1 MLPQVRDLV
10 LGTSDLAKAILK
22 GAVRSRDPA
31 IVRTVITFVRG
42 TPPTEEVSHA
52 LVPPYLYWG
61 HSLLRAC
68 PTLPRHCKG
77 FFSTPTL
84 LGLRRKQG
92 FPRKCEVNADRFVWR
107 LLRLDQQAPLD
118 FGEFIG
124 SGFSDWATVVLGES
138 HVGTGE
144 GGGGL
149 DWAIDVLSCL
159 LDYPTV
165 FDVADLIKL
174 SRKQSAE
181 WLKTCFLETVAW
193 SDNPFIPGMALSI
206 AFAKSAG
213 KAPEGERRK
222 LLSLQE
228 RVDALLLE
236 ILERLP
242 QTVQGFDGGMAGCS
256 AVFEPELS
264 SEDAGGFPGPLRMAL
279 QERQHIQTFCT
290 QPLLMDFLSR
300 RFTHGIPSVTDARGI
315 LGDRNELTN
324 LARGGPGE
332 RLSGQQYLA
341 LSEEER
347 KTEDGR
353 RLDRCLLLDFQDR
366 IGQEGKL
373 LGAHRIIDTLLSPCI
388 FLQVSILLVAAV
400 SRLFQL
406 CDACCRP
413 FPILYLIQCTCA
425 FCLCATG
432 RQL

>member
-1 MLPQVRDLV
+1 MTVDLCRV
-10 LGTSDLAKAILK
+10 CCA
-22 GAVRSRDPA
+22 
-31 IVRTVITFVRG
+31 
-42 TPPTEEVSHA
+42 PP
-52 LVPPYLYWG
+52 
-61 HSLLRAC
+61 
-68 PTLPRHCKG
+68 
-77 FFSTPTL
+77 
-84 LGLRRKQG
+84 
-92 FPRKCEVNADRFVWR
+92 
-107 LLRLDQQAPLD
+107 QQAPLD

-124 SGFSDWATVVLGES
+124 SGFSDWTTVVLGES

-144 GGGGL
+144 GSGGL
-149 DWAIDVLSCL
+149 DWAIGVLSCL
-159 LDYPTV
+159 LENPTI

-174 SRKQSAE
+174 SRKQSSE

-193 SDNPFIPGMALSI
+193 SDNPFVPGMALSI
-206 AFAKSAG
+206 AFAKAAG

-236 ILERLP
+236 VLERLP
-242 QTVQGFDGGMAGCS
+242 QTVQGFDGGMTGCS

-264 SEDAGGFPGPLRMAL
+264 SDNARGFPGPLRMAL

-300 RFTHGIPSVTDARGI
+300 RFTHGVPSVTDARGV

-347 KTEDGR
+347 KTEDSR

-373 LGAHRIIDTLLSPCI
+373 LGPRKILDTLLSPCLL
-388 FLQVSILLVAAV
+388 LQVRTLLVAWV
-400 SRLFQL
+400 LLFSGVL
-406 CDACCRP
+406 CACCQPRLIFRP
-413 FPILYLIQCTCA
+413 QF
-425 FCLCATG
+425 
-432 RQL
+432 